1 MTDQSPRT
9 MTRADPQ
16 KYQRLL
22 DTAAEQFAR
31 LGFDRANIDAI
42 ALRAG
47 VGKGTVY
54 LYFESKATLFRAV
67 LAQVRQRL
75 ETTFPPDPGADA
87 AVALRVLIRAH
98 LRLADAA
105 PDLFRCYTSA
115 LFGVNRDFQDTAL
128 AIFRWQQDAVHML
141 LGQVDPSTTADRR
154 DARAA
159 LLAGS
164 MLAAGLIRGLRQ
176 GGDQSTELEET
187 ALLHGVLGPQRA
199 RQALV

>member
-9 MTRADPQ
+9 ITRADPQ

-22 DTAAEQFAR
+22 DTAADQFAR
-31 LGFDRANIDAI
+31 VGFDRANIDAI

-67 LAQVRQRL
+67 LVQVRHRL
-75 ETTFPPDPGADA
+75 ETTLTLNPGADA
-87 AVALRVLIRAH
+87 AVALRALICAH
-98 LRLADAA
+98 LQLADAA

-128 AIFRWQQDAVHML
+128 TIFLWQQDALRAL
-141 LGQVDPSTTADRR
+141 LGQVDPSATAEQL

-164 MLAAGLIRGLRQ
+164 LLAAGLVRGLRHVSNR
-176 GGDQSTELEET
+176 STELEET
-187 ALLHGVLGPQRA
+187 ALLHGYLGPLPS
-199 RQALV
+199 RQAPA